1 MRRYLDYGWAVWVS
15 GFGPLVNAIG
25 VAISLIGGSVAA
37 WLLGWSWTSVAAI
50 AAATLLLVALIG
62 GYRVNRETVEE
73 RDKAQEQADQAP
85 QQVGIMIQGEG
96 NRAWDNKTY
105 FVERKSESDA

>member
-1 MRRYLDYGWAVWVS
+1 MIFELPLADIYLRPMRRYLEYGWAVWVS

-50 AAATLLLVALIG
+50 AVATLLLVAL
-62 GYRVNRETVEE
+62 
-73 RDKAQEQADQAP
+73 
-85 QQVGIMIQGEG
+85 
-96 NRAWDNKTY
+96 
-105 FVERKSESDA
+105 